1 MDGEPTPAMT
11 FTTTAVVYCTI
22 VLGRMWEADGG
33 KMSGRAEG
41 VLRQCTR
48 KRRYTMIKRYSVD
61 SEKIKDREVDNHEQR
76 DRP

>member
-1 MDGEPTPAMT
+1 
-11 FTTTAVVYCTI
+11 
-22 VLGRMWEADGG
+22 MWEADGG